1 MHVKIEMKKSQLRK
15 IIKES
20 IKELMTEQSFGQTN
34 AAPGCYV
41 TVDTTTPNFT
51 SYGGSPCTIS
61 CITYFSQACCQN
73 TNNQPYTPTNN
84 SSWWSGIG
92 YISGSPC
99 DPNCISGA
107 SNGWGGWTMTSGGIE
122 NLLINHTTN
131 IPSNGQMW
139 GHLNT
144 SSPPPSLPIIMTVWT
159 GSWTSSCNDYINSL
173 PSPSPLATS
182 AGSCNPAAWS
192 NHANWTSTFTN
203 TVANHNNP
211 CNFLNKKIAQFT
223 SNLQGTGQ
231 GNYQNMQNCKL
242 DLANDL
248 HTQNNC

>member
-1 MHVKIEMKKSQLRK
+1 MKKSQLRK

-41 TVDTTTPNFT
+41 AVNTMTPHF
-51 SYGGSPCTIS
+51 SGSPCTIS
-61 CITYFSQACCQN
+61 CHTDFSQACCQN
-73 TNNQPYTPTNN
+73 TNNQPFTPTNN

-99 DPNCISGA
+99 DPNCISG
-107 SNGWGGWTMTSGGIE
+107 NGWGGWTMTSGGIE
-122 NLLINHTTN
+122 NLLINHTT
-131 IPSNGQMW
+131 IAPSNGQSW
-139 GHLNT
+139 SHLNT
-144 SSPPPSLPIIMTVWT
+144 SSPSPSLPIIMGVWT
-159 GSWTSSCNDYINSL
+159 GSGTSSCNNYINNLSN
-173 PSPSPLATS
+173 PTTS

-192 NHANWTSTFTN
+192 NHSTWTSTFTN

-211 CNFLNKKIAQFT
+211 CNFLNQKIAQFT
-223 SNLQGTGQ
+223 ANLQGTGQ

-242 DLANDL
+242 DLANQL